1 MTGRCWHVHWG
12 ILLNEW
18 RSISCHCYTRHV
30 SSLFIRENKFKHGTW
45 SSLASVNYPL
55 INETLMRHECICCWQ
70 IKGRRSEPPS
80 VVFRN
85 MAPQEWDE
93 HAQIYKI
100 KIKPLTVAAV
110 LSSIPQR
117 TVAEESLPA
126 HPARSTVLTRVGL
139 TEGEFGATAY
149 SQMQTQMHR

>member
-1 MTGRCWHVHWG
+1 
-12 ILLNEW
+12 
-18 RSISCHCYTRHV
+18 
-30 SSLFIRENKFKHGTW
+30 
-45 SSLASVNYPL
+45 
-55 INETLMRHECICCWQ
+55 
-70 IKGRRSEPPS
+70 
-80 VVFRN
+80 

-93 HAQIYKI
+93 HAHIYKI

-110 LSSIPQR
+110 LSAIPQR